1 MKVNPRQA
9 KRFAQSLG
17 VRAKTDRADAAM
29 LARMG
34 AALARALVDPSVVD
48 RLSTLGFEP
57 MPGDAAELARFNA
70 AEITRWQALITAAEI
85 KVE

>member
-1 MKVNPRQA
+1 
-9 KRFAQSLG
+9 
-17 VRAKTDRADAAM
+17 
-29 LARMG
+29 MG
-34 AALARALVDPSVVD
+34 AALTRALVDPSVVD

-70 AEITRWQALITAAEI
+70 AEITRWQALITAADI

>member
-1 MKVNPRQA
+1 M
-9 KRFAQSLG
+9 G
-17 VRAKTDRADAAM
+17 V
-29 LARMG
+29 
-34 AALARALVDPSVVD
+34 ALTRALVDPTVVD

>member
-1 MKVNPRQA
+1 
-9 KRFAQSLG
+9 
-17 VRAKTDRADAAM
+17 
-29 LARMG
+29 
-34 AALARALVDPSVVD
+34 VVD

-70 AEITRWQALITAAEI
+70 AEITRWQALITAADI